1 MGLQLL
7 EMSQGTCCSQQTA
20 STSTD
25 SWYAKFQL
33 GNHVNVLA
41 YLVRLYALKHTVQCT
56 LGNSSLTQSPPH
68 LKAYLEGRCQALVHR
83 ELARGQGQLPQH
95 GGYML
100 QPSTHI
106 HIGSHDLWG
115 VEQQKACTSK
125 AKRARSACAYR
136 SNLFQGSDWA
146 LERTQRKGDA
156 SQRRPQARRKGL
168 WHQWAFSSVK
178 IDSGMNWTALLPGL
192 TALLS

>member
-68 LKAYLEGRCQALVHR
+68 LKAYLEGRCQAL
-83 ELARGQGQLPQH
+83 APGAGQGARAAAPAWWLYAPAQH
-95 GGYML
+95 AHPHRL
-100 QPSTHI
+100 
-106 HIGSHDLWG
+106 
-115 VEQQKACTSK
+115 A
-125 AKRARSACAYR
+125 
-136 SNLFQGSDWA
+136 
-146 LERTQRKGDA
+146 
-156 SQRRPQARRKGL
+156 
-168 WHQWAFSSVK
+168 
-178 IDSGMNWTALLPGL
+178 
-192 TALLS
+192 